1 MRSASIAL
9 FVLAVLPTAALR
21 AESRLLRGTVGK
33 YPVVMQLDESDGDV
47 SGTYFYEKYKQDIP
61 LRGAPDKQGYKLSS
75 AAYDSDQAKSDR
87 FLLTRT
93 GDGFKGTFTSGKGA
107 SLPVELHAVAA
118 GSVPAPRPDLKFAR
132 PLADYEKL
140 RLADLHFVPGKQ
152 ETVGG
157 KYQIQWFSEPL
168 SKVSMF
174 HVTGGYP
181 DAAMAAIN
189 RTIDAGFYTG
199 LQSYFGCANGEGGSG
214 VESLE
219 VSSHYLDERF
229 VSYAVSSSWSCYGA
243 AHPDFSVDG
252 TTIDAAT
259 GKELA
264 LEDLY
269 WLGTGKKPAEHSDAW
284 SQYREKV
291 YAPAVV
297 KLLQRLYP
305 DAMKGDDGDGCD
317 YTDPGVWDFGP
328 WYLTDKGLYVGAYFA
343 RVARNCDNPDWSVIP
358 YSVLKKNNPALFGH

>member
-9 FVLAVLPTAALR
+9 FAVSLLAAATLH

-33 YPVVMQLDESDGDV
+33 YPIVMQLDESDGTV
-47 SGTYFYEKYKQDIP
+47 SGTYFYEKFKQDIP
-61 LRGAPDKQGYKLSS
+61 LRGEPARQGYKLSS
-75 AAYDSDQAKSDR
+75 AAYDTDEAKSDH
-87 FLLTRT
+87 FLLTKA
-93 GDGFKGTFTSGKGA
+93 GDGFKGSFSAGKGA
-107 SLPVELHAVAA
+107 SLPVELHDVAA
-118 GSVPAPRPDLKFAR
+118 GSVHEPRPDLKFERA
-132 PLADYEKL
+132 LSDYEKL
-140 RLADLHFVPGKQ
+140 RLADLRFVPGKK

-168 SKVSMF
+168 SKLAMF
-174 HVTGGYP
+174 HVVGGYP
-181 DAAMAAIN
+181 EAAMAAIN
-189 RTIDAGFYTG
+189 RTIDTGFYGG
-199 LQSYFGCANGEGGSG
+199 LQGYFGCANGEGGSG
-214 VESLE
+214 QESAE
-219 VSSHYLDERF
+219 VSSHYLTERF

-243 AHPDFSVDG
+243 AHPDFGISG

-264 LEDLY
+264 LEDVY
-269 WLGTGKKPAEHSDAW
+269 WLGSGSKPAERSDAW
-284 SQYREKV
+284 YQYREKV

-297 KLLQRLYP
+297 KLFQKLYP
-305 DAMKGDDGDGCD
+305 DAMKSDGDDGCD